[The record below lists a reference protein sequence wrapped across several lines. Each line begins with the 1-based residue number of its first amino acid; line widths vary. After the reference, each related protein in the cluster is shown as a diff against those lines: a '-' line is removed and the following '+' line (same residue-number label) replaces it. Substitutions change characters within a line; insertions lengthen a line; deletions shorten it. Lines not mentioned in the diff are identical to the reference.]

1 MRGVHLQILSSGL
14 LLRYCHCFHHPS
26 AVVSSS
32 AAALTNRKLQTTTR
46 TIIPPLSSSTSALQN
61 DNINNMSSPTT
72 TNNNN
77 TNNKVRIVSYNV
89 LSSKLSRPSH
99 FTHTNP
105 EYLTIEYRLPLILSK
120 LQTEMNRLEVSQSV
134 GDDVD
139 KIMADALSSTV
150 DNTVKGK
157 HKNTSGG
164 GSGGS
169 GGGGAMNNN
178 KPPPTIFA
186 LQEICYPLTSALHTF
201 FAKHGYT
208 FITGLYGKKFNGY
221 MGVGVAYP
229 NEYFETV
236 EVDICRLS
244 DERVDGWP
252 REEEEVEDGAGNGAG
267 GKKKQGLVQNF
278 RKVINQ
284 LVRNKFVKQ
293 LTTPFSN
300 NNNNGDKEKT
310 IDPWE
315 MSENRF
321 NVLVSV
327 ALRHRHNNNDNNN
340 ESGGTFLISNY
351 HMPCAFYAPPVMN
364 IHAEMVARRVQM
376 LASNLYTTLYHQ
388 NDGPNKTTNDAGGGN
403 IGTIPYIL
411 AGDFNIMPNSSHY
424 QLLTT
429 GILDEDD
436 ATFPPPKYDMKW
448 TVQSHAMDSAYAMMS
463 SSGDGG
469 NDNDS
474 KEGGG
479 GEGEGEPEF
488 TNYAHIQDQE
498 DPFIGTL
505 DYIFL
510 SKKEKTTTTDAA
522 AARSS
527 STSGKGKK
535 DDDNVVGQWWKVNGV
550 SKLPTVL
557 NSGGPFPNAVEPSD
571 HLLIAADLELVS
583 KK

>member
-1 MRGVHLQILSSGL
+1 MFVVVVVVVVVKINSKSFQLFFVCVTYSVTKLLLSSTWSHL
-14 LLRYCHCFHHPS
+14 APS
-26 AVVSSS
+26 T
-32 AAALTNRKLQTTTR
+32 L
-46 TIIPPLSSSTSALQN
+46 
-61 DNINNMSSPTT
+61 
-72 TNNNN
+72 
-77 TNNKVRIVSYNV
+77 
-89 LSSKLSRPSH
+89 
-99 FTHTNP
+99 
-105 EYLTIEYRLPLILSK
+105 
-120 LQTEMNRLEVSQSV
+120 NRLEVSQSV
-134 GDDVD
+134 GDNVD

-150 DNTVKGK
+150 DNTLKSK
-157 HKNTSGG
+157 HKNTG
-164 GSGGS
+164 GSNAGGS
-169 GGGGAMNNN
+169 SDDGAKTSNNN

-229 NEYFETV
+229 NEYFDTV
-236 EVDICRLS
+236 NVNICRLS

-252 REEEEVEDGAGNGAG
+252 RVEEEDVEDGDVDTGAGNG
-267 GKKKQGLVQNF
+267 GKRKQGLVRHF

-300 NNNNGDKEKT
+300 NNKNGDKEKT

-327 ALRHRHNNNDNNN
+327 ALRHRHNNTNNN
-340 ESGGTFLISNY
+340 SNNVSDGTFLISNY

-364 IHAEMVARRVQM
+364 IHAEMVARRVQT
-376 LASNLYTTLYHQ
+376 LASNLYTTLQHQ
-388 NDGPNKTTNDAGGGN
+388 NDETNKTTDNANDDDAGGGN

-429 GILDEDD
+429 GTLDEDD
-436 ATFPPPKYDMKW
+436 STFPPPKYDMKW

-463 SSGDGG
+463 SSSGDGGGG
-469 NDNDS
+469 NDNNNE
-474 KEGGG
+474 EGGV
-479 GEGEGEPEF
+479 GEPEF

-510 SKKEKTTTTDAA
+510 SKKEKTTTAA
-522 AARSS
+522 AATARS

-535 DDDNVVGQWWKVNGV
+535 DDDNNDDDVVGQWWKVNGV

>member
-1 MRGVHLQILSSGL
+1 MST
-14 LLRYCHCFHHPS
+14 PS
-26 AVVSSS
+26 
-32 AAALTNRKLQTTTR
+32 
-46 TIIPPLSSSTSALQN
+46 
-61 DNINNMSSPTT
+61 TT
-72 TNNNN
+72 TNN
-77 TNNKVRIVSYNV
+77 TNKVRIVSYNV

-105 EYLTIEYRLPLILSK
+105 EYLSIEYRLPLILSK
-120 LQTEMNRLEVSQSV
+120 LQTEMNRLEVSLSV

-139 KIMADALSSTV
+139 KIMADALLSTV
-150 DNTVKGK
+150 DNVKRK
-157 HKNTSGG
+157 HKNSP
-164 GSGGS
+164 GSGRGS
-169 GGGGAMNNN
+169 DNGAMNN

-186 LQEICYPLTSALHTF
+186 LQEICYPITSALHTF
-201 FAKHGYT
+201 FAQHGYT

-229 NEYFETV
+229 TEYFETV

-252 REEEEVEDGAGNGAG
+252 REEEDVEDGVDTTAGGENG
-267 GKKKQGLVQNF
+267 GKKKRGLVQHF
-278 RKVINQ
+278 RKVIKQ

-293 LTTPFSN
+293 LTSPFSNN

-327 ALRHRHNNNDNNN
+327 ALRHRHNTNNNNNN
-340 ESGGTFLISNY
+340 ESDGTFLISNY

-364 IHAEMVARRVQM
+364 IHAEMVARRVQT
-376 LASNLYTTLYHQ
+376 LASNLYTTLNQ
-388 NDGPNKTTNDAGGGN
+388 NDETNNAVDNGGGSGGG
-403 IGTIPYIL
+403 ISTIPYIL

-429 GILDEDD
+429 GTLDEDD
-436 ATFPPPKYDMKW
+436 ATFPQPKYDMKW

-463 SSGDGG
+463 GSGG
-469 NDNDS
+469 NDNDNE
-474 KEGGG
+474 EGG
-479 GEGEGEPEF
+479 GEGEPEF

-510 SKKEKTTTTDAA
+510 SKKEKTTTATTG
-522 AARSS
+522 R
-527 STSGKGKK
+527 GN
-535 DDDNVVGQWWKVNGV
+535 DDDAEVVGQWWKVNGV
-550 SKLPTVL
+550 SKLPTVV

-583 KK
+583 KE

>member
-1 MRGVHLQILSSGL
+1 
-14 LLRYCHCFHHPS
+14 
-26 AVVSSS
+26 
-32 AAALTNRKLQTTTR
+32 
-46 TIIPPLSSSTSALQN
+46 
-61 DNINNMSSPTT
+61 
-72 TNNNN
+72 
-77 TNNKVRIVSYNV
+77 
-89 LSSKLSRPSH
+89 
-99 FTHTNP
+99 
-105 EYLTIEYRLPLILSK
+105 
-120 LQTEMNRLEVSQSV
+120 MNRLEVSQSV
-134 GDDVD
+134 GDNVD
-139 KIMADALSSTV
+139 KIMADALLSTV
-150 DNTVKGK
+150 DNTVKSK
-157 HKNTSGG
+157 HENTAESSG
-164 GSGGS
+164 SAS
-169 GGGGAMNNN
+169 AMSNNN

-201 FAKHGYT
+201 FAQHDYT

-229 NEYFETV
+229 NEYFDTV
-236 EVDICRLS
+236 NVDICRLS

-252 REEEEVEDGAGNGAG
+252 RVEEEDVDTVG
-267 GKKKQGLVQNF
+267 GKKRKQGLVQHF

-300 NNNNGDKEKT
+300 NNNKNGDKEKT

-327 ALRHRHNNNDNNN
+327 ALRHRHNTNNSK
-340 ESGGTFLISNY
+340 ESDDGTFLISNY

-364 IHAEMVARRVQM
+364 IHAEMVARRVQT
-376 LASNLYTTLYHQ
+376 LASNLYTTLHHQ
-388 NDGPNKTTNDAGGGN
+388 NDGTNKITDGGG
-403 IGTIPYIL
+403 IETIPYIL

-429 GILDEDD
+429 GILDENDS
-436 ATFPPPKYDMKW
+436 TFPPPKYDMKW
-448 TVQSHAMDSAYAMMS
+448 TVQSYAMDSAYAMMS
-463 SSGDGG
+463 SSSGGGGG
-469 NDNDS
+469 NDNDN
-474 KEGGG
+474 KEGGEG
-479 GEGEGEPEF
+479 GGGEPEF

-510 SKKEKTTTTDAA
+510 SKKEKTTTTTDAA
-522 AARSS
+522 TTARSS
-527 STSGKGKK
+527 TIGKGKK
-535 DDDNVVGQWWKVNGV
+535 DDDNDDNVVGQWWKVNGV

>member
-1 MRGVHLQILSSGL
+1 MNTPI
-14 LLRYCHCFHHPS
+14 
-26 AVVSSS
+26 
-32 AAALTNRKLQTTTR
+32 TT
-46 TIIPPLSSSTSALQN
+46 
-61 DNINNMSSPTT
+61 
-72 TNNNN
+72 NN

-139 KIMADALSSTV
+139 KIMADVLLSSTV
-150 DNTVKGK
+150 DTTLKNK
-157 HKNTSGG
+157 HKNTSKG
-164 GSGGS
+164 GSDD
-169 GGGGAMNNN
+169 AINN

-201 FAKHGYT
+201 FAQHDYT

-236 EVDICRLS
+236 NVDICRLS

-252 REEEEVEDGAGNGAG
+252 RVEEEVEGGADTAG
-267 GKKKQGLVQNF
+267 GGKRKQGLVQHF

-293 LTTPFSN
+293 LTTPFSNN

-327 ALRHRHNNNDNNN
+327 ALRHRHNNNNNTTTNNNNNN
-340 ESGGTFLISNY
+340 ESDDGTFLISNY

-376 LASNLYTTLYHQ
+376 LASNLYTTLQHQ
-388 NDGPNKTTNDAGGGN
+388 NDGPNKTAADNDNGSGGSGGG
-403 IGTIPYIL
+403 IETIPYIL

-429 GILDEDD
+429 GTLDENDI
-436 ATFPPPKYDMKW
+436 TFPPPKYDMKW

-463 SSGDGG
+463 SSSGGGG
-469 NDNDS
+469 NDN
-474 KEGGG
+474 EEG
-479 GEGEGEPEF
+479 GEGGGEPEF

-510 SKKEKTTTTDAA
+510 SKKEKTTTAA
-522 AARSS
+522 AATTARS

-550 SKLPTVL
+550 SKLPTV
-557 NSGGPFPNAVEPSD
+557 
-571 HLLIAADLELVS
+571 
-583 KK
+583 